1 VARVLRILIV
11 RHAQSVWNA
20 EGRWQGSADPPL
32 SEAGIEQARA
42 AGAALASGLAA
53 RPELGPVTS
62 LWSSDLRRAV
72 ATAWH
77 LGAAVGWDGPT
88 GVVPDLREHDVG
100 DWSGL
105 TRAEIAERWPGLI
118 EAWGEGRLA
127 VTPGGET
134 RAAFDARVRAGLASL
149 VAGAGQGLAV
159 VVSHG
164 GVLRAIDR
172 ALGRAER
179 PATHLEGVLLAAEP
193 DGELRAEAD
202 LSLLKSRWATGTARS
217 ATSGAADEAV

>member
-1 VARVLRILIV
+1 M

-32 SEAGIEQARA
+32 SAAGEEQART
-42 AGAALASGLAA
+42 AGAALAAGLAA

-72 ATAWH
+72 ATAAH
-77 LGAAVGWDGPT
+77 LGAAIGWEEPA
-88 GVVPDLREHDVG
+88 GVVHALREHDVG

-105 TRAEIAERWPGLI
+105 TRTEIAARWPGLI

-134 RAAFDARVRAGLASL
+134 RAAFDARVRTGLADL
-149 VAGAGQGLAV
+149 VAGAVGGLAV

-172 ALGRAER
+172 ALGRPER
-179 PATHLEGVLLAAEP
+179 PVSHLEGVLLAATP
-193 DGELRAEAD
+193 DGELRVEAD
-202 LSLLKSRWATGTARS
+202 VSLLKPRWAAGTARS
-217 ATSGAADEAV
+217 ASAGAAGEAV